1 MAAQLDASSADV
13 LVTRTEELAV
23 EGRRIKSAEEMT
35 LLEARCQVQLF
46 ENPGAVRRCPTVTN

>member
-1 MAAQLDASSADV
+1 MAAQLEASSAGV
-13 LVTRTEELAV
+13 LVARTEELAV

-46 ENPGAVRRCPTVTN
+46 ENPGAVRRFPVVK